1 MSAGTIYGYARVSTL
16 DQSPQLQIDA
26 LTAAGAAR
34 IFADH
39 ASGSRSNRPA
49 LDDLMATITAG
60 DTVIVWKLDR
70 LGRSTSHLVAVIDQ
84 MGAKGVEFKSLT
96 DPIDTTSPAGR
107 LIFRVIAS
115 IAEFERDLMLER
127 TRAGLATARAA
138 GRHPGRRPSIKPG
151 VAAHIDRLAAEGMSQ
166 AAIAEAVGV
175 SRYAVG
181 RYLAGLLLA
190 YRAPDK
196 PPTER

>member
-1 MSAGTIYGYARVSTL
+1 M
-16 DQSPQLQIDA
+16 
-26 LTAAGAAR
+26 
-34 IFADH
+34 
-39 ASGSRSNRPA
+39 
-49 LDDLMATITAG
+49 
-60 DTVIVWKLDR
+60 
-70 LGRSTSHLVAVIDQ
+70 AVIGQ
-84 MGAKGVEFKSLT
+84 MGAKGVEVKSLT
-96 DPIDTTSPAGR
+96 DPFDTTSRAGR

-115 IAEFERDLMLER
+115 IAEFEHDLMWGR

-151 VAAHIDRLAAEGMSQ
+151 VAAHIERLAAEGMPQ
-166 AAIAEAVGV
+166 AAIAEAVV

-190 YRAPDK
+190 YSGPDK